1 MEVTLQQILEARDS
15 RAKLQQRLQ
24 QQFHCPVVCFTMNI
38 PGPVKNTPLIR
49 RAFGCGLQILEGQ
62 LPGILHKEILD
73 ASTGCEAMYAVD
85 EDALQLKRICTAIED
100 STPLGRL
107 FDMDVL
113 DVRGNKLDRSLVNGN
128 SRDCIVCGAPGRGC
142 ASRRLHTLDELQAAV
157 AKIMETHF
165 LQMDRDT
172 IAALAVQSLLDEVN
186 TTPKPGL
193 VDRRNNGSHKDM
205 DIATFAVSA
214 EALRPYFQA
223 CVQIGLETAQFPPEE
238 TFVQLRREGLRAEQA
253 MYRATG
259 GVNTHKG
266 AVYTM
271 GVLCGSL
278 GRLWRADAPFADTKQ
293 LLKECGKL
301 ALVSLKKDFS
311 CITNEPATAGERL
324 YLERG
329 ITGIRGE
336 VAAGLPSVFKH
347 SLPVFRRCLSEG
359 YSSND
364 AGVVALL
371 HLIAEVEDTN
381 LYRRGGVE
389 GAAWAATAAAA
400 LLPDPSME
408 EIEALDEEYIRRNL
422 SPGGCAD
429 LLAATYFLHK
439 LEKKTSAD

>member
-49 RAFGCGLQILEGQ
+49 RAFGYGLQILEGQ

-113 DVRGNKLDRSLVNGN
+113 DVRGNRLDRSLVNGN

-157 AKIMETHF
+157 GKIMETHF

-205 DIATFAVSA
+205 DITTFSVSA
-214 EALRPYFQA
+214 ETLRPYFQT
-223 CVQIGLETAQFPPEE
+223 CVQIGQATAQCPPEE
-238 TFVQLRREGLRAEQA
+238 TFAQLRREGLMAEQT

-259 GVNTHKG
+259 NVNTHKG
-266 AVYTM
+266 AVYTL
-271 GVLCGSL
+271 GILCGSL
-278 GRLWRADAPFADTKQ
+278 GRLWRADTPFADTKQ

-336 VAAGLPSVFKH
+336 VAAGLPSVVQY

-359 YSSND
+359 CSPND
-364 AGVVALL
+364 AGVVALI
-371 HLIAEVEDTN
+371 HLIATVEDTN
-381 LYRRGGVE
+381 LYHRGGPD
-389 GAAWAATAAAA
+389 GAAWAAKAAAA
-400 LLPDPSME
+400 LLPKPSMV
-408 EIEALDEEYIRRNL
+408 EIEALDEEFIKRNL

>member
-49 RAFGCGLQILEGQ
+49 RAFGYGLQILEGQ

-113 DVRGNKLDRSLVNGN
+113 DVRGNKLDRNLVNGN

-142 ASRRLHTLDELQAAV
+142 ASRRLHTLDELQVAV

-205 DIATFAVSA
+205 DITTFSVSA
-214 EALRPYFQA
+214 ETLRPYFQT
-223 CVQIGLETAQFPPEE
+223 CVQIGQATAQCPPEE
-238 TFVQLRREGLRAEQA
+238 TFAQLRRTSINVCSTSNTTQAKIRHLQTRSNLLIACGVVQTAPQRPWAITCQSVVEADAIEIYILILRIISS
-253 MYRATG
+253 
-259 GVNTHKG
+259 NIKTHLRET
-266 AVYTM
+266 VRRYVVEEILRRRQRCWQRLHIT
-271 GVLCGSL
+271 CSL
-278 GRLWRADAPFADTKQ
+278 GVGVELAKCRIINRNQRRWHHDNELHIVYQ
-293 LLKECGKL
+293 LLYSHHNLQILEL
-301 ALVSLKKDFS
+301 RSL
-311 CITNEPATAGERL
+311 EA
-324 YLERG
+324 
-329 ITGIRGE
+329 
-336 VAAGLPSVFKH
+336 
-347 SLPVFRRCLSEG
+347 
-359 YSSND
+359 
-364 AGVVALL
+364 
-371 HLIAEVEDTN
+371 
-381 LYRRGGVE
+381 
-389 GAAWAATAAAA
+389 
-400 LLPDPSME
+400 E
-408 EIEALDEEYIRRNL
+408 EIL
-422 SPGGCAD
+422 SR
-429 LLAATYFLHK
+429 
-439 LEKKTSAD
+439 

>member
-1 MEVTLQQILEARDS
+1 MGDILCPISQSDCFALREMELLLRQE
-15 RAKLQQRLQ
+15 
-24 QQFHCPVVCFTMNI
+24 
-38 PGPVKNTPLIR
+38 GIR
-49 RAFGCGLQILEGQ
+49 R
-62 LPGILHKEILD
+62 D
-73 ASTGCEAMYAVD
+73 A
-85 EDALQLKRICTAIED
+85 
-100 STPLGRL
+100 
-107 FDMDVL
+107 
-113 DVRGNKLDRSLVNGN
+113 
-128 SRDCIVCGAPGRGC
+128 
-142 ASRRLHTLDELQAAV
+142 
-157 AKIMETHF
+157 
-165 LQMDRDT
+165 
-172 IAALAVQSLLDEVN
+172 
-186 TTPKPGL
+186 
-193 VDRRNNGSHKDM
+193 
-205 DIATFAVSA
+205 
-214 EALRPYFQA
+214 
-223 CVQIGLETAQFPPEE
+223 
-238 TFVQLRREGLRAEQA
+238 
-253 MYRATG
+253 
-259 GVNTHKG
+259 
-266 AVYTM
+266 
-271 GVLCGSL
+271 
-278 GRLWRADAPFADTKQ
+278 KQ

-324 YLERG
+324 YLERE

-336 VAAGLPSVFKH
+336 VAAGLPSVVQY